1 MVIKIKSSAFEE
13 GEIIPKKYSCEG
25 VNVSPPL
32 QWSSSPA
39 DVESFVLICEDPDAP
54 SGLWAHWI
62 IFNLPAET
70 TALPEF
76 IMEREVLENGAQQ
89 GLNDFGTIGY
99 RGPCPP
105 GGTHRYYYRIF
116 ALDIMLHLTS
126 RINRQDLLEAMIG
139 HIIDQG
145 HIMGIY
151 TR

>member
-32 QWSSSPA
+32 QWSSLPA
-39 DVESFVLICEDPDAP
+39 EVESFVLICEDPDAP
-54 SGLWAHWI
+54 SGLWTHWI
-62 IFNLPAET
+62 IFNLPAEI

-105 GGTHRYYYRIF
+105 GGTHRYYYRIY
-116 ALDIMLHLTS
+116 ALDIMLQLNS
-126 RINRQDLLEAMIG
+126 RINRQNLLEAMIG

>member
-1 MVIKIKSSAFEE
+1 MVIKIKSPAFEE
-13 GEIIPKKYSCEG
+13 GELIPKKYTCDG

-32 QWSSSPA
+32 QWSSLPA
-39 DVESFVLICEDPDAP
+39 DVESIVLICEDPDAP
-54 SGLWAHWI
+54 SGLWTHWI

-70 TALPEF
+70 KGVSEF

-105 GGTHRYYYRIF
+105 GGSHRYYYRIY
-116 ALDIMLHLTS
+116 ALDVLLELPS
-126 RINRQDLLEAMIG
+126 RINRQDLLEAMNG

-145 HIMGIY
+145 QIMGIY